1 MLRALHLLLEQ
12 RNLSAVAREIG
23 MSQPALSHAL
33 ARMREIFD
41 DPLLVRERN
50 TLVPTAR
57 AEQIQSQLRAIIPE
71 LQLLFSG
78 QPFLPAESRQ
88 TFKLAITDHAGQVL
102 IPDFVRRLNEQAPH
116 VQIRISLIPNR
127 QTDLAELDEGQFDTR
142 VGWLRSL
149 PPNWRKRKLCDDQI
163 VVIGALDNPALADGG
178 AHLTVEHFA
187 TLPWLALEADRPIYP
202 NIIDTVLAEQG
213 LERNIVARVT
223 HFSIVP
229 FIVSKSAMVA
239 MFPLRLARK
248 FAERGI
254 IAIARP
260 PTRFADSNLSLA
272 WHPRVHDDPAH
283 QWFRKLMIACA
294 DDLLAADG
302 ALSHSPR
309 E

>member
-1 MLRALHLLLEQ
+1 MLRALYLLLEQ

-33 ARMREIFD
+33 ARMREIFE

-57 AEQIQSQLRAIIPE
+57 GEQIREQLRGIIPE
-71 LQLLFSG
+71 LQSLFSG
-78 QPFLPAESRQ
+78 QDFAPLESRQ
-88 TFKLAITDHAGQVL
+88 TFKIAITDHAGQVL
-102 IPDFVRRLNEQAPH
+102 IPEFVRRLHEQAPN
-116 VQIRISLIPNR
+116 VEIRISLIPNR
-127 QTDLAELDEGQFDTR
+127 ETDLAALDDGQFDTR

-149 PPNWRKRKLCDDQI
+149 PPQWRKRKLCDDQI
-163 VVIGALDNPALADGG
+163 VIIGAVDNDLLADNG
-178 AHLTVEHFA
+178 AHLTVEHFT
-187 TLPWLALEADRPIYP
+187 TLPWLALDADRPIYP
-202 NIIDTVLAEQG
+202 NMIDSFLFEQG
-213 LERNIVARVT
+213 LERTIMGRVT

-229 FIVSKSAMVA
+229 FIVSKSKLVA

-260 PTRFADSNLSLA
+260 PIDFPDSNLSLA
-272 WHPRVHDDPAH
+272 WHPRVHADPAH
-283 QWFRKLMIACA
+283 QWVRKLLVSCA
-294 DDLLAADG
+294 EDLVAEGLSTYAG
-302 ALSHSPR
+302 A